1 MSRCGKHGLDLCQ
14 ADWRS
19 HLYECTLQSYFVAA
33 CFQLIVCVCV
43 FDHVVFETADV
54 HIDKQQAL

>member
-19 HLYECTLQSYFVAA
+19 HLYECTLQLYFVAD
-33 CFQLIVCVCV
+33 CFQLIVC
-43 FDHVVFETADV
+43 DHVVFETTDV